1 MDETQGN
8 ASGGSNR
15 PNREDRLDSWKKIA
29 SYLKR
34 DVSTVQR
41 WERREGLPVHRHLHD
56 KQGSV
61 FAFRT
66 ELDVWWESRRSR
78 LTQADT
84 AEGAPALEPVIPAAE
99 APRVR
104 PGSAPATGGCYLA
117 CGGGRGGRARMGHHA
132 LRAPW
137 RNPLDE
143 ARFTRL
149 ADFPGFEQS
158 AAISRD
164 GRLIAFL
171 GTGRAHG
178 RLDNHPGYWPLPQPH
193 AAGKPLKWS
202 TLSARSGV
210 CARRVARLD
219 LDTRIGWLATR

>member
-66 ELDVWWESRRSR
+66 ELDVWWEGRRSG

-84 AEGAPALEPVIPAAE
+84 AEGAPAL
-99 APRVR
+99 
-104 PGSAPATGGCYLA
+104 
-117 CGGGRGGRARMGHHA
+117 
-132 LRAPW
+132 
-137 RNPLDE
+137 
-143 ARFTRL
+143 
-149 ADFPGFEQS
+149 
-158 AAISRD
+158 SRSS
-164 GRLIAFL
+164 
-171 GTGRAHG
+171 
-178 RLDNHPGYWPLPQPH
+178 LPQ
-193 AAGKPLKWS
+193 
-202 TLSARSGV
+202 
-210 CARRVARLD
+210 RRR
-219 LDTRIGWLATR
+219 G